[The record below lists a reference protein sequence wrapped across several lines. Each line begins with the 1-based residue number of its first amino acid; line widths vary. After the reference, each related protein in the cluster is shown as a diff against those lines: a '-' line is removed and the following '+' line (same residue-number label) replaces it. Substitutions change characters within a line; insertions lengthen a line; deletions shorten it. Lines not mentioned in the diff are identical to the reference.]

1 MKYNLTNHEFDNVDK
16 ENITELFDSTM
27 LTMGKENQSFENELN
42 NFFSTKYAVTCNS
55 GSSANLLMIASLF
68 YSGHIKEGDEIIVPA
83 VSWSTTYAPLSQ
95 FKLKIKFVDVDIETY
110 NLSLDILRDAVS
122 EKTKAVFFVSLL
134 GNSIGLP
141 EIKQYCDENNLI
153 LLEDNCESF
162 GTRIENKYSGS
173 FGLCSSLSFFYS
185 HQLPAIEGG
194 AVLTNSRKL
203 YDYLLCLRSHGWTRE
218 LVDDTYLPIEE
229 DEFKRQF
236 RFSLPGYNLRMME
249 ISAKIASRRLDLW
262 TETYKVRS
270 KNFEIFKKVFSES
283 KIFNIQRVGEHSS
296 LFGFG
301 AILSKNISR
310 LELYKYLM
318 KNNIES
324 RPVVAGNFT
333 KNNALKY
340 MNYEIYGNLDNSDV
354 IDDHGIFFGNC
365 NKDLSSEIYYLK
377 EKLDEYK

>member
-1 MKYNLTNHEFDNVDK
+1 MK
-16 ENITELFDSTM
+16 
-27 LTMGKENQSFENELN
+27 LN
-42 NFFSTKYAVTCNS
+42 SLIIGAGN
-55 GSSANLLMIASLF
+55 IASE
-68 YSGHIKEGDEIIVPA
+68 YDEPGDFNF
-83 VSWSTTYAPLSQ
+83 LSHANAY
-95 FKLKIKFVDVDIETY
+95 FKHSNYDLIGFVDVDIETY

-236 RFSLPGYNLRMME
+236 RF
-249 ISAKIASRRLDLW
+249 
-262 TETYKVRS
+262 
-270 KNFEIFKKVFSES
+270 
-283 KIFNIQRVGEHSS
+283 
-296 LFGFG
+296 
-301 AILSKNISR
+301 
-310 LELYKYLM
+310 
-318 KNNIES
+318 
-324 RPVVAGNFT
+324 
-333 KNNALKY
+333 
-340 MNYEIYGNLDNSDV
+340 
-354 IDDHGIFFGNC
+354 
-365 NKDLSSEIYYLK
+365 
-377 EKLDEYK
+377 